1 MWQFCCRLLTSI
13 RPEYSFRFRSDALGR
28 RIPESTPHRGKGR
41 RLGLGEETHEPNRLM
56 LGVKFAD
63 GLSAIAGRYYSG
75 VAHRKLR
82 DEPLTPSLTI
92 GAGVG
97 GPLRAPVQYWVRP
110 LPCNLSNFLGVS
122 ILIKRR

>member
-1 MWQFCCRLLTSI
+1 MS
-13 RPEYSFRFRSDALGR
+13 G
-28 RIPESTPHRGKGR
+28 
-41 RLGLGEETHEPNRLM
+41 RLGSAEETHEPNRLM

-97 GPLRAPVQYWVRP
+97 GPLRALVQYWVRP
-110 LPCNLSNFLGVS
+110 LPDGPMKLLCSWADAHVAETTTTIGGAE
-122 ILIKRR
+122 IADAARRVDHQ